1 MLSKLKDFDQD
12 FGDEWTTLANIT
24 ETDDPNIKIRQ
35 QSLIDEYIRKMMDS
49 LPVSKFMTYG
59 VSADDFLIPSFFRC
73 ASDRF
78 HPSEPCILN
87 SQVRACD
94 KTALLVRC
102 HVQPIAVP
110 IAPFEQIFLRVL
122 QTAPHERQLRLPTLA
137 PGNTRKYANVITTT
151 QDLGNCFTLF
161 HRGRSELL
169 TSIAIE
175 SGLSQSPVRRG
186 ADNEAVNIE
195 ISEEP
200 FHPNEIIRLKL
211 DFKAG
216 EYTTL
221 NEPVMGHVI
230 VHDDHEAPPIREKNF
245 NLFPGNYYE
254 FYISKESDKL
264 LPKPYATDCV
274 DHKLSSYDGSEDVNE
289 YLHHPLSK
297 GNCIIG
303 CMAQATMDRCQCW
316 PPELPFMRGSLE
328 DAQENLL
335 KWCDWDGDGLDVAPN
350 QPDKPANA
358 TWFQYCFTV
367 HETQCK
373 AKCNSDCKI
382 DRYRI
387 IKEVRQWPSTER
399 IEHSK
404 KGDYLYD
411 MRQCCAIVSI
421 RYWSAEQ
428 VINQYQPK
436 FETAEFSSYIGGL
449 LSMWVGFSLL
459 GLYDVIEGIVVYMY
473 KRVKENAQDNNKLG
487 GLTGLNKLSPII
499 EPIQVFNTSNNATK
513 YPDPYGNHQ
522 LYRQRWRRA
531 ARVATIVDRWT
542 HSGNQTN
549 K

>member
-1 MLSKLKDFDQD
+1 
-12 FGDEWTTLANIT
+12 
-24 ETDDPNIKIRQ
+24 
-35 QSLIDEYIRKMMDS
+35 
-49 LPVSKFMTYG
+49 
-59 VSADDFLIPSFFRC
+59 
-73 ASDRF
+73 
-78 HPSEPCILN
+78 
-87 SQVRACD
+87 
-94 KTALLVRC
+94 
-102 HVQPIAVP
+102 
-110 IAPFEQIFLRVL
+110 
-122 QTAPHERQLRLPTLA
+122 
-137 PGNTRKYANVITTT
+137 
-151 QDLGNCFTLF
+151 
-161 HRGRSELL
+161 
-169 TSIAIE
+169 
-175 SGLSQSPVRRG
+175 
-186 ADNEAVNIE
+186 
-195 ISEEP
+195 
-200 FHPNEIIRLKL
+200 
-211 DFKAG
+211 
-216 EYTTL
+216 
-221 NEPVMGHVI
+221 
-230 VHDDHEAPPIREKNF
+230 
-245 NLFPGNYYE
+245 
-254 FYISKESDKL
+254 
-264 LPKPYATDCV
+264 
-274 DHKLSSYDGSEDVNE
+274 LSSYDGSEDVNE

-367 HETQCK
+367 HETLCK

-459 GLYDVIEGIVVYMY
+459 GLYDVIEGIVIYMY

-487 GLTGLNKLSPII
+487 GLTGLNKLAPII
-499 EPIQVFNTSNNATK
+499 EPIQVFNTNNNTTK

-542 HSGNQTN
+542 HSVPHIVLVGLKYQHFNEMFLRRMSANQTDISLTRYVSYSSSAHILSFTIKKHWSLYKIFKCLN
-549 K
+549 VENYYLLMAAIALLSLVVSLKRRSMKAFLPTLWSYGSVLLSDVYTIQYTAGAERLLAGLWLLVCTVYLAAFAGYLRELLIQVPPIDWIDSLQDLYGKPQWRSRNIQTFRYDDFHVYLYKPKKFGGLAADTARHLHSRLDPMVSPVKLFLDPTTDLTKALDYKSVIE